1 MNENINKQLQNDDD
15 IEVLTED
22 LLYQEAVLEYIEDNN
37 DIDFLILDDT
47 LPGEDIE
54 KFINKIDNIKIVLI
68 TQNSKKE
75 IKNEKIYK
83 QFTKSEIS
91 VEKIIEI
98 IKKESNYIEE
108 LETEIKKLKILLE
121 NKKENTKIKNI
132 KEITKNFIKKTQ
144 PIEEKS
150 LNKII
155 SIARK

>member
-54 KFINKIDNIKIVLI
+54 KFINKIDNIKIVLL

>member
-54 KFINKIDNIKIVLI
+54 KFINKIDNIKIILL
-68 TQNSKKE
+68 TQNPKKE

>member
-54 KFINKIDNIKIVLI
+54 KFINKIDNIKIVLL

-83 QFTKSEIS
+83 KFTKSEIS
-91 VEKIIEI
+91 VEKNIEI